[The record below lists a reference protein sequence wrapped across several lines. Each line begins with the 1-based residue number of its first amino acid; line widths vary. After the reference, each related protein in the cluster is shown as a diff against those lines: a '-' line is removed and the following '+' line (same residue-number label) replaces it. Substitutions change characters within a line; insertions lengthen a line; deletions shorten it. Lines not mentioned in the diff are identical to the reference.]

1 MEIGYRILIVNMEG
15 EPEYTGKIGVITYID
30 DIGQLHGTWGNLAV
44 NLTVDKI
51 EILNKED
58 ECYYVD

>member
-1 MEIGYRILIVNMEG
+1 MEIGYRILIVHMDG

-51 EILNKED
+51 EILDKGEY
-58 ECYYVD
+58 YYVD